1 MAADAALASTTEATR
16 PLRTEEVQR
25 MLAEAKATEV
35 LKRMPIT
42 VPTGE
47 GMSYRKG

>member
-1 MAADAALASTTEATR
+1 M
-16 PLRTEEVQR
+16 
-25 MLAEAKATEV
+25 

-47 GMSYRKG
+47 GMSYRKGLGGRRERLKRLKEAKGASAAGG

>member
-1 MAADAALASTTEATR
+1 MQHVGR
-16 PLRTEEVQR
+16 GQGR
-25 MLAEAKATEV
+25 M

-47 GMSYRKG
+47 GMSYRKGWGDGRSGSGA